1 VIWRGVRF
9 LLHEMCLMK
18 ITASD
23 IDDLALGA
31 VFLATGGGGDPY
43 LPTLI
48 AKETLAQTG
57 GVTLIDAQSLD
68 DDAFVVPVGGVGA
81 PTVSL
86 ELLPS
91 VDEASKVLDRYEELV
106 GRPISAVASFEIG
119 GGNSLMPLM
128 AAAVRGLPVVD
139 GDGMGR
145 AFPEAQ
151 MMSYAIAGVKP
162 TPALAMDY
170 AGNTA
175 VFDTSDTTTYEHHIR
190 AFAAAAGGMITV
202 AEHPMSG
209 AQIKASVIPST
220 VSFSLKLGR
229 LLREQRGPIDDVM
242 PALRSL
248 FAESVYGSV
257 HKIFAG
263 KVSSKST
270 RTVGGYD
277 VGDLSIEDFDNS
289 QCVCSITIKNE
300 YLVATVDDRPLAMVP
315 ETSTPIN
322 AERLHYGQRVA
333 VLAVGAPLFYQR
345 PDALAATEPRCFGI
359 DLEYESLDA
368 LVNHQP

>member
-1 VIWRGVRF
+1 
-9 LLHEMCLMK
+9 MK
-18 ITASD
+18 IYATD
-23 IDDLALGA
+23 LNDLALGS

-48 AKETLAQTG
+48 AKQTLEQTG
-57 GVTLIDAQSLD
+57 PVTLIDANTLA

-91 VDEASKVLDRYEELV
+91 IDEASRVLDAYATLINRE
-106 GRPISAVASFEIG
+106 IDAVASFEIG

-128 AAAVRGLPVVD
+128 AAAVKGLPVID

-175 VFDTSDTTTYEHHIR
+175 LFETSDTTTYEHHIR

-220 VSFSLKLGR
+220 VSFSLKLGC
-229 LLREQRGPIDDVM
+229 LLREQRGPIDEVL

-248 FAESVYGSV
+248 FAESVYGRV
-257 HKIFAG
+257 YKIFAG
-263 KVSSKST
+263 KVSAKST

-277 VGDLSIEDFDNS
+277 VGDLSIEDFDDP
-289 QCVCSITIKNE
+289 QRVCSITIKNE
-300 YLVATVDDRPLAMVP
+300 YLMAAVNDRPLAMVP
-315 ETSTPIN
+315 DLIVIVDAETSIPIN

-333 VLAVGAPLFYQR
+333 VLAIGAPGFYQTTE
-345 PDALAATEPRCFGI
+345 ALAATAPRCFGI
-359 DLEYESLDA
+359 DRDYVPLESL
-368 LVNHQP
+368 L

>member
-1 VIWRGVRF
+1 
-9 LLHEMCLMK
+9 MK

-119 GGNSLMPLM
+119 GGNLLMPLM

-145 AFPEAQ
+145 AVPEAQ

-220 VSFSLKLGR
+220 VSFSRKLGR

-277 VGDLSIEDFDNS
+277 VGDLSIEDFDNA

-315 ETSTPIN
+315 DLIVIVDTETSTPIN

>member
-1 VIWRGVRF
+1 
-9 LLHEMCLMK
+9 MK

-57 GVTLIDAQSLD
+57 GVMLIDAQSLD

-91 VDEASKVLDRYEELV
+91 VDEASKVLDRYEALV
-106 GRPISAVASFEIG
+106 GRPITAVASFEIG

-128 AAAVRGLPVVD
+128 AAAMRGLPVVD

-145 AFPEAQ
+145 
-151 MMSYAIAGVKP
+151 
-162 TPALAMDY
+162 
-170 AGNTA
+170 
-175 VFDTSDTTTYEHHIR
+175 SDTTTYEHHIR

-229 LLREQRGPIDDVM
+229 LLRDQRGPIDDVL
-242 PALRSL
+242 PALRLL
-248 FAESVYGSV
+248 FADSVYGSV

-277 VGDLSIEDFDNS
+277 VGDLSIEDFDDA
-289 QCVCSITIKNE
+289 QRVCSITIKNE
-300 YLVATVDDRPLAMVP
+300 YLVATVSHRPLAMVP
-315 ETSTPIN
+315 DLIVIVDAETSTPIN

-333 VLAVGAPLFYQR
+333 VLAIGAPAFYQTAE
-345 PDALAATEPRCFGI
+345 ALAATEPRCFGI
-359 DLEYESLDA
+359 DLAYEALDK
-368 LVNHQP
+368 LLSD

>member
-1 VIWRGVRF
+1 
-9 LLHEMCLMK
+9 MK
-18 ITASD
+18 IFASD

-48 AKETLAQTG
+48 TRQTLAETG
-57 GVTLIDAQSLD
+57 GVTLIDPSALKD
-68 DDAFVVPVGGVGA
+68 DDFIVPVGGVGA

-91 VDEASKVLDRYEELV
+91 IDEASKVLDAYERLM
-106 GRPISAVASFEIG
+106 GRSITAVASFEIG
-119 GGNSLMPLM
+119 GGNSLIPLM
-128 AAAVRGLPVVD
+128 AAAVRGIPVVD

-151 MMSYAIAGVKP
+151 MMSYAIAGVRP

-175 VFDTSDTTTYEHHIR
+175 IFETSDTSTYEYHIR
-190 AFAAAAGGMITV
+190 AYAAAAGGMVTV

-209 AQIKASVIPST
+209 TQIRRSVIPNT
-220 VSFSLKLGR
+220 VSFSLALGR
-229 LLREQRGPIDDVM
+229 LLRDRRGPIVDLLAPLKD
-242 PALRSL
+242 L
-248 FAESVYGSV
+248 FADSVYGSV
-257 HKIFAG
+257 HKVFSG
-263 KVSSKST
+263 KVSGKRT

-277 VGDLSIEDFDNS
+277 IGSLSLEDVNDPNRI
-289 QCVCSITIKNE
+289 CSITIKNE
-300 YLVATVDDRPLAMVP
+300 YLVAMIDQQPLVMVP
-315 ETSTPIN
+315 DLIVIVDSETSTPIN

-333 VLAVGAPLFYQR
+333 VLAVGAPAFYQSE
-345 PDALAATEPRCFGI
+345 AAVIATEPRCFGI
-359 DLEYESLDA
+359 DLDYVPLEQLIPY
-368 LVNHQP
+368 